1 MNFFIFAKN
10 LGRWSRPQEW
20 ASYGEGR
27 SNRVAPVGPIRIFS
41 SEFVKISFFGLC
53 LDSMNKEKQ
62 VKNKKV
68 VRRVSNYLFEH
79 KSLFAL
85 TMGLACLMTLL
96 AVSVPT
102 VIQKVLDAIF
112 NNNEQNLFT
121 LIRGICLIA
130 SLFFFKEVLNCLRIR
145 ANNKLE
151 QKVILKLRK
160 DLHEKLLNLPI
171 SFFDKRKSGDIASRV
186 VEDVQNVE
194 RAILD
199 GTEQGIIAILTLIGV
214 TTMMFIQEPILAIL
228 VFLPLPILVIMAFR
242 YSKISKKNW
251 KAVRET
257 SGELNSLLVEDIQGN
272 RLIHAF
278 ALMKREIK
286 RFEVISLELEKRS
299 LKAMYK
305 WSIQGPSA
313 SFTSSLGI
321 LAVVGMGAYLLQT
334 DPSFSKGQF
343 FAFLLYANMFY
354 EPVRQLVSINNLVS
368 AGKASGERVFE
379 VLDTPVEIKNPD
391 FPLSFP
397 KENHTIRFVDVSF
410 GYDRRSKILQNLN
423 FIIPHGTTVA
433 LVGPTGSGKS
443 TIANLLLRYYDLRGG
458 KISIGETD
466 LRNLNLDCLR
476 KNIGHVS
483 QDPFLFDATIK
494 DNLLLASPSGTDSQI
509 KHALSVAKAFEFVN
523 KLPDGWNTLIGE
535 RGVRLSMGEKQR
547 LTLARAILKSPPI
560 VVLDEAT
567 SSVDVETEREIQ
579 IALSGLTSNRTTL
592 IIAHRLST
600 IRDAD
605 QIIFL
610 ENGKIIEQGSHDSL
624 MQVSGKYFSFCNYQ
638 ENFLQSNSC

>member
-1 MNFFIFAKN
+1 MN
-10 LGRWSRPQEW
+10 Q
-20 ASYGEGR
+20 
-27 SNRVAPVGPIRIFS
+27 
-41 SEFVKISFFGLC
+41 
-53 LDSMNKEKQ
+53 D
-62 VKNKKV
+62 KNKRV
-68 VRRVSNYLFEH
+68 IRRVSFYLFEH
-79 KSLFAL
+79 KALFGL
-85 TMGLACLMTLL
+85 TMGLACLITLL

-102 VIQKVLDAIF
+102 VIQRVLDAIF
-112 NNNEQNLFT
+112 IEKVENQIILAQ
-121 LIRGICLIA
+121 GISVIA
-130 SLFFFKEVLNCLRIR
+130 FLFFSKEVLNCLRIR
-145 ANNKLE
+145 VNNKLE

-171 SFFDKRKSGDIASRV
+171 SFYDKRKSGDIASRV

-214 TTMMFIQEPILAIL
+214 TSMMFFQEPILALL
-228 VFLPLPILVIMAFR
+228 VFLPLPILVVMAFR
-242 YSKISKKNW
+242 YSKISKQNW

-278 ALMKREIK
+278 ALIKREK
-286 RFEVISLELEKRS
+286 DRFEKISRELEKRS
-299 LKAMYK
+299 LRAMYK

-379 VLDTPVEIKNPD
+379 VLDTVIEIKSPTV
-391 FPLSFP
+391 PISFP
-397 KENHTIRFVDVSF
+397 EKNHTINFNNVCFAYNQRNE
-410 GYDRRSKILQNLN
+410 ILQNLN
-423 FIIPHGTTVA
+423 FSIPHGSTTA

-443 TIANLLLRYYDLRGG
+443 TIANLLLRYYDVCSGN
-458 KISIGETD
+458 ITIGQVD
-466 LRNLNLDCLR
+466 LKNLNLESLR
-476 KNIGHVS
+476 GKIGHVS

-494 DNLLLASPSGTDSQI
+494 ENLLLSSPSSTDEDI
-509 KHALSVAKAFEFVN
+509 RHALGVANAYDFVN
-523 KLPDGWNTLIGE
+523 KLPDEWNTLIGE

-560 VVLDEAT
+560 IILDEAT

-579 IALSGLTSNRTTL
+579 IALSGLVNDRTTL

-600 IRDAD
+600 IREAD

-610 ENGKIIEQGSHDSL
+610 ENGKIVEQGTHESL
-624 MQVSGKYFSFCNYQ
+624 MQISGKYSSFCNYQ
-638 ENFLQSNSC
+638 ENFLQTSNY